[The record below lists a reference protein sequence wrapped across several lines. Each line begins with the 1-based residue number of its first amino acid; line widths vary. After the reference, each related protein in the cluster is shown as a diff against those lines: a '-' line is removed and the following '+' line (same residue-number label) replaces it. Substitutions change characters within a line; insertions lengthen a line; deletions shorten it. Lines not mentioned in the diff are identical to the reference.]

1 MKQLFQYKYLL
12 VASFLF
18 LFACKKVIDINLNNS
33 ASQIVV
39 QGNITNELGSYQ
51 VKLATSVNYSQ
62 DNIYPA
68 VKGAFVQI
76 SDDST
81 GVVDTLLET
90 QNGTYN
96 TSKIIGAIGHTYHLV
111 IKANGKTYTAA
122 STMPKQVLL
131 DSITFQTN
139 TGFGNSVTNVL
150 PNFKDPANEYNAYQF
165 LQSINGKPS
174 KQIYVFD
181 DRLSDGRFI
190 SRQLF
195 NDSAY
200 IQKLD
205 TIQVE
210 MQCLD
215 KPVFNYFKE
224 LSGLDPTNGQPT
236 SPANPTSNI
245 SNGALGYFS
254 AHTVERKQAVFK

>member
-1 MKQLFQYKYLL
+1 
-12 VASFLF
+12 
-18 LFACKKVIDINLNNS
+18 
-33 ASQIVV
+33 
-39 QGNITNELGSYQ
+39 
-51 VKLATSVNYSQ
+51 
-62 DNIYPA
+62 
-68 VKGAFVQI
+68 
-76 SDDST
+76 
-81 GVVDTLLET
+81 
-90 QNGTYN
+90 
-96 TSKIIGAIGHTYHLV
+96 
-111 IKANGKTYTAA
+111 
-122 STMPKQVLL
+122 MPKQVLL
-131 DSITFQTN
+131 DSLTFQTN

-165 LQSINGKPS
+165 LQSINGKLS
-174 KQIYVFD
+174 KQIFVFD
-181 DRLSDGRFI
+181 DRLSDGRYI

-205 TIQVE
+205 TIQIE

-254 AHTVERKQAVFK
+254 AHTVERKQVVFK